1 VTVHGSATASLI
13 DELDD
18 AAARR
23 PDAVALDFPV
33 AGVRWSLGEV
43 LRRGARAAGQLAA
56 AGVSGGARAGILV
69 EDRRL
74 FVDAF
79 VGCHHLGAVPV
90 PLGIAGRP
98 GSPAWTHRLRGR
110 VTAFDLDALVVDPPL
125 VADPAGLGPDVVVVA
140 VDGDRG
146 AAVPGGPPSPAAF
159 VQTTSGTTGDPKGV
173 VVSQRAVL
181 AHIDT
186 LRETF
191 AAGPQDRAL
200 GWLPF
205 FHDMG
210 LIGTLLAPLVI
221 GLRSTLWSPAGF
233 LARPSEWFAMV
244 EHTRATIA
252 PVPPVGL
259 DLLAKVARRRP
270 VRAGALTSL
279 RALLV
284 GSEAVLPATLAAFS
298 RVATPAGL
306 RPDAVLPVYGL
317 AEAVL
322 AVSARRPGDGPRL
335 VDVAGAPH
343 VTCGPA
349 VPGTE
354 LRVEGG
360 ELLVRA
366 RARMS
371 EYLDDP
377 VATAAALDGEW
388 LRTGDHAV
396 LDGDEVVVLGDGR
409 GRAA

>member
-1 VTVHGSATASLI
+1 
-13 DELDD
+13 
-18 AAARR
+18 
-23 PDAVALDFPV
+23 
-33 AGVRWSLGEV
+33 
-43 LRRGARAAGQLAA
+43 
-56 AGVSGGARAGILV
+56 
-69 EDRRL
+69 
-74 FVDAF
+74 
-79 VGCHHLGAVPV
+79 
-90 PLGIAGRP
+90 
-98 GSPAWTHRLRGR
+98 
-110 VTAFDLDALVVDPPL
+110 
-125 VADPAGLGPDVVVVA
+125 
-140 VDGDRG
+140 
-146 AAVPGGPPSPAAF
+146 VPGGPPSPAAF

-396 LDGDEVVVLGDGR
+396 LDGDEVVVLGRLRDAIDRDGQRTPALDYEQAVATVEGVRPDRVVAFSVPR
-409 GRAA
+409 GGREIVVLVAESGRHRDGGRVVLDVRRQLADAGLAVDRVQLVPVGALPRTTSGKVRRTEARRRYIEEAAGAGR